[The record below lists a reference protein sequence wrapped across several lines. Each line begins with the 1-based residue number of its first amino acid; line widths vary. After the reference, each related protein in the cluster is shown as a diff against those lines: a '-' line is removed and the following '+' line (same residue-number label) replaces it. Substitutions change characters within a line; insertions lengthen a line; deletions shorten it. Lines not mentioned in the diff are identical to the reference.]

1 MQTNSIISLGS
12 LAFTRETLKKTA
24 CMTSEL
30 PKRKLTLEATKYLIQ
45 MKRSYNLI
53 GLVFSRITF
62 PGIC

>member
-1 MQTNSIISLGS
+1 M
-12 LAFTRETLKKTA
+12 TL
-24 CMTSEL
+24 EL
-30 PKRKLTLEATKYLIQ
+30 PNRKLTLEATKYLIQ